1 MGRRSRRRVGPR
13 ALIGRARDDD
23 ENARW
28 RCGGVVVVVAQC
40 ARRRVEYFAYFYVV
54 SMTARSSEVDD
65 EKDGWEEWE
74 RARVGF
80 RGGVT
85 DDG

>member
-1 MGRRSRRRVGPR
+1 M
-13 ALIGRARDDD
+13 IGRACDDD

-28 RCGGVVVVVAQC
+28 RCGVVVVVARC

-65 EKDGWEEWE
+65 ERDEWE
-74 RARVGF
+74 GMGTRAR
-80 RGGVT
+80 GVSGRR
-85 DDG
+85 D

>member
-1 MGRRSRRRVGPR
+1 M
-13 ALIGRARDDD
+13 IGRACDDD

-28 RCGGVVVVVAQC
+28 RCGVVVVARC

-65 EKDGWEEWE
+65 ERDEWE
-74 RARVGF
+74 GMGTRAR
-80 RGGVT
+80 GVSGRR
-85 DDG
+85 D